1 MTTSDLLAL
10 KAATVAAA
18 ADLWQKAAWR
28 FFFRLGELKGPVD
41 PEVMNSRLIPNY
53 RKCATTYGWKFARL
67 TLTRLLNPPT
77 PSPEGVAGQI

>member
-10 KAATVAAA
+10 KAATIAAA
-18 ADLWQKAAWR
+18 TDLWQKAAWS

-53 RKCATTYGWKFARL
+53 RKCAHDLWVEIRKAYADS
-67 TLTRLLNPPT
+67 
-77 PSPEGVAGQI
+77 PS